1 MGQEASVSMRCP
13 PHHTHPASITTKLRR
28 FLRKRRRFSKF
39 SPTFFGKCPTFF
51 GKRPMF
57 LLNAWRSMNL
67 TSEECFI
74 VLQIFVFSTS
84 LARARARTP
93 QRFCA
98 FCFHNLHRLPLSTP
112 YFQIKI
118 KELSYKKV
126 GDFSWNLRH
135 LWEYLRHFFTSLL
148 SVSKMLLVIGGNSL
162 CFLPSFIPFCHD
174 LLKVCYNKRVTHL
187 FQAI

>member
-1 MGQEASVSMRCP
+1 MWRDTSLKVSRHILPYSGRTSGISCTYP
-13 PHHTHPASITTKLRR
+13 KLRMRKNIVIGSPKGR
-28 FLRKRRRFSKF
+28 FLRFFFDEFAIQIQTSIIHLKFYLSKSADNDSRTF
-39 SPTFFGKCPTFF
+39 MNLSPTFLKLSPTFSGKCPTFF

-98 FCFHNLHRLPLSTP
+98 FCFHNLHKFRC
-112 YFQIKI
+112 
-118 KELSYKKV
+118 
-126 GDFSWNLRH
+126 
-135 LWEYLRHFFTSLL
+135 SLL
-148 SVSKMLLVIGGNSL
+148 
-162 CFLPSFIPFCHD
+162 
-174 LLKVCYNKRVTHL
+174 L
-187 FQAI
+187 FSGI